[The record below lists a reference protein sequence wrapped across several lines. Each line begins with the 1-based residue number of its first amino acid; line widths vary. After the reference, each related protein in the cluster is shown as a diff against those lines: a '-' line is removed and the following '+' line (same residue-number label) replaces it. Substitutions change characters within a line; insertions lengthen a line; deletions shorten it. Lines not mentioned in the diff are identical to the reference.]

1 MSCGRS
7 SLTFVVRQQD
17 ASMSV
22 GNDIAEF
29 GFAAIA
35 TVAFGIVFVKRPRII
50 LPALGFALA
59 LIGVTGVLS
68 GKLPQQYNAAPPL
81 EGGAAFI
88 ASIFLIGGGLV
99 VIFLSL
105 RRRPTGTRGSA
116 EPSASPNGGP
126 ATRSGD
132 SGVGKGPPSVS

>member
-1 MSCGRS
+1 
-7 SLTFVVRQQD
+7 
-17 ASMSV
+17 MSV
-22 GNDIAEF
+22 GNGIAEF

-35 TVAFGIVFVKRPRII
+35 TVALGIVFVKRPRII

-59 LIGVTGVLS
+59 LIGVTGMLS

-81 EGGAAFI
+81 EGGAALI

-132 SGVGKGPPSVS
+132 SGVGKGPPSGS

>member
-1 MSCGRS
+1 
-7 SLTFVVRQQD
+7 
-17 ASMSV
+17 MSV
-22 GNDIAEF
+22 GNDIAAF

-35 TVAFGIVFVKRPRII
+35 TVAFRIVFVKRPRII

-116 EPSASPNGGP
+116 EPPKDRKGP
-126 ATRSGD
+126 ERAG
-132 SGVGKGPPSVS
+132 GVGFDR